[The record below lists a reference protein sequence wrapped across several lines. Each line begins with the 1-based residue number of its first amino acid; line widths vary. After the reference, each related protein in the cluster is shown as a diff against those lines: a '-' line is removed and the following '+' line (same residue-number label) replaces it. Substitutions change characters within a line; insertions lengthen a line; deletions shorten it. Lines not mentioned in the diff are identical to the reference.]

1 MKVVM
6 HYLFRH
12 RFRTYFSLIL
22 IVLLLLASCSPQLKA
37 LPAAASSGNALTP
50 APNPPTLTVSLSNA
64 ASVVPN
70 PITITETSPYALVRG
85 AHLTRSIDSLTA
97 ISDST
102 TPVSSNS
109 FQTYSVE
116 IDTDSA
122 KLDVRFR
129 GAGIRYRIWIDGHP
143 ISVNP
148 TVAPNGGF
156 YRVTMTFPSRQLH
169 QIRYE
174 SDATRFNSFTVSKTD
189 SLIVPPKPII
199 RAIIVGDSFAEGT
212 GANGRFNAF
221 GQTLCTT
228 SGWDDCWVDGS
239 GGTGYLNNGA
249 TGYVGRATF
258 RQRIVHDVLQ
268 YNPSVIV
275 IAGGKNDMLYP
286 PSQVHDEALALFK
299 QIRQSLPNVNLI
311 VTSPFPSSGPQAQS
325 STYASFNS
333 AVKSAS
339 TGLADKYLDITG
351 VNAYITGTGNTAH
364 PNGTGNADLY
374 TGPDGVHPA
383 AAGHDMLG
391 STLHD
396 RYVIQ

>member
-1 MKVVM
+1 MKNAM
-6 HYLFRH
+6 RNLFRL
-12 RFRTYFSLIL
+12 RSKACLSLIL
-22 IVLLLLASCSPQLKA
+22 VVFVLSASSSPQLKA
-37 LPAAASSGNALTP
+37 TSAPVSGGNALTP
-50 APNPPTLTVSLSNA
+50 AINPPTLTVSSSNA
-64 ASVVPN
+64 ASVVPS
-70 PITITETSPYALVRG
+70 PVTITETSPFALVRG

-148 TVAPNGGF
+148 TVAPSGGF
-156 YRVTMTFPSRQLH
+156 YRITMTFQSRQLH

-189 SLIVPPKPII
+189 SLVVPPKPAI

-212 GANGRFNAF
+212 GANGRFNAY
-221 GQTLCTT
+221 GQNLCTA

-249 TGYVGRATF
+249 SGYVGRATF

-325 STYASFNS
+325 NTYAAFNT

-339 TGLADKYLDITG
+339 TGLADKYIDVTG

-364 PNGTGNADLY
+364 PNGTGNADIY

-391 STLHD
+391 STLYD
-396 RYVIQ
+396 RYMMQ